1 MLIDRFVDMMVS
13 IYRLYIHFPNN
24 VLMLEKR
31 LSALRKTFLD
41 FMLKGK
47 SDYERE
53 SEGLGYYLSILEQVH
68 HACTSDPVV
77 SNFKEFHVY
86 QL

>member
-1 MLIDRFVDMMVS
+1 MVVS

-41 FMLKGK
+41 LFLKGK
-47 SDYERE
+47 AEFERE
-53 SEGLGYYLSILEQVH
+53 S
-68 HACTSDPVV
+68 
-77 SNFKEFHVY
+77 
-86 QL
+86 